1 MFAQIRRTRRKT
13 PALKG
18 GALRRIDIKEYNR
31 IYTA

>member
-1 MFAQIRRTRRKT
+1 MLAQIRRTHLIS

-18 GALRRIDIKEYNR
+18 GVLRRIDIKEYNR